1 VATPLLYCA
10 RRATFYR
17 QNRLQALRLKAFAI
31 TEPDHLLQNNQ
42 DEAESV
48 ADGFEEFVDAEG
60 CDWASALG
68 VLPTATIEEVKQAY
82 KALVK
87 RSHPDL
93 VHDMTPAFVT
103 LADAEMKRLN
113 AAYEEALLHFRYKP

>member
-1 VATPLLYCA
+1 
-10 RRATFYR
+10 
-17 QNRLQALRLKAFAI
+17 
-31 TEPDHLLQNNQ
+31 
-42 DEAESV
+42 
-48 ADGFEEFVDAEG
+48 
-60 CDWASALG
+60 
-68 VLPTATIEEVKQAY
+68 LPTATIEEVKQAY